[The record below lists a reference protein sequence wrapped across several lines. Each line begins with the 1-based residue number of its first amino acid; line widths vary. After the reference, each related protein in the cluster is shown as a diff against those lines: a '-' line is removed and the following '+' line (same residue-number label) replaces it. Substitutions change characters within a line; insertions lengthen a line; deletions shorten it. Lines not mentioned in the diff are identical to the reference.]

1 MGSSAQA
8 VLGARSVAKSRSPF
22 YLLFS
27 LLLLAIV
34 VTGFAPTFF
43 LNAYMAKKPLPA
55 HVFLHGVIGT
65 SWYVLLL
72 VQSTLV
78 YFRQTPVHRRLGSG
92 GMWLAIAIF
101 AATAVAAVLV
111 FPIRLAAGMPLAEV
125 EGLLKI
131 GRSAQMVR
139 DIGAV
144 AGFAGYIYLALRWRR
159 DVETHKR
166 LMMLGSIILSAA
178 AIGRL
183 GWVLGGIVS
192 PEMMPIVILLPLLTL
207 LIVNDWLTIA
217 RVHRATA
224 YGGLGLVAIFATLS
238 VAVPALIG

>member
-1 MGSSAQA
+1 MGSSAEA
-8 VLGARSVAKSRSPF
+8 VLGARSVVRSRSPF

-27 LLLLAIV
+27 FLLLAIV

-43 LNAYMAKKPLPA
+43 LNGYMAKKPLPG

-72 VQSTLV
+72 VQSALV
-78 YFRQTPVHRRLGSG
+78 HVRQTALHRRLGSV
-92 GMWLAIAIF
+92 GMWLALGVF
-101 AATAVAAVLV
+101 GGTAVAAVLV

-125 EGLLKI
+125 ESVLKI

-144 AGFAGYIYLALRWRR
+144 AGFAGYVYLALRWRR

-183 GWVLGGIVS
+183 GWVLGGLVS
-192 PEMMPIVILLPLLTL
+192 PELMPITILFPLLGL
-207 LIVNDWLTIA
+207 LMINDWLA
-217 RVHRATA
+217 LGRVHRATG
-224 YGGLGLVAIFATLS
+224 YGGLGLVAIFVILS

>member
-8 VLGARSVAKSRSPF
+8 VLGAPSVARSRSPF

-27 LLLLAIV
+27 LLLLGIV

-43 LNAYMAKKPLPA
+43 LNAYMAKKPLPT
-55 HVFLHGVIGT
+55 HVFLHGVVGT

-78 YFRQTPVHRRLGSG
+78 YFRQGALHRRLGSV
-92 GMWLAIAIF
+92 GMWLALGIF
-101 AATAVAAVLV
+101 GATAVAAAMV
-111 FPIRLAAGMPLAEV
+111 FPIRLAAGMPLADV
-125 EGLLKI
+125 EGLLKM
-131 GRSAQMVR
+131 GRAAQMAR

-166 LMMLGSIILSAA
+166 LMMLGSIILSSAA
-178 AIGRL
+178 VGRL
-183 GWVLGGIVS
+183 GWVFAGMVP
-192 PEMMPIVILLPLLTL
+192 PELMPIIVLLPLLGL
-207 LIVNDWLTIA
+207 LMVNDWLTLG

-224 YGGLGLVAIFATLS
+224 AGGVGLVAIFATLS

>member
-8 VLGARSVAKSRSPF
+8 VLGARSVARSRSPF

-43 LNAYMAKKPLPA
+43 LNAFMAKKPLPA

-72 VQSTLV
+72 VQSALV
-78 YFRQTPVHRRLGSG
+78 YVRQTALHRRLGSV
-92 GMWLAIAIF
+92 GMWLALGIF

-125 EGLLKI
+125 ESVLKI

-183 GWVLGGIVS
+183 GWVVAGLVPG
-192 PEMMPIVILLPLLTL
+192 ELMPIVVLFPLLGL
-207 LIVNDWLTIA
+207 LMINDWLSLG

-224 YGGLGLVAIFATLS
+224 YGGLGLVAIFAILS
-238 VAVPALIG
+238 VAVPALIA